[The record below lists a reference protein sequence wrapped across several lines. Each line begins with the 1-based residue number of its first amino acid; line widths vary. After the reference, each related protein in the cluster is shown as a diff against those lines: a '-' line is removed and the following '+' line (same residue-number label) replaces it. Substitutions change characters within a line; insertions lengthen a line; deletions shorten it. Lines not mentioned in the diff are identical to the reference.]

1 MVLVGQVKARTM
13 SATTKD
19 DSTEVVMTLSQEER
33 SGAAAVTASAVTAVV
48 VSLFTRISKQNVYF
62 VYESELYPRFLLSA
76 NEIAILF
83 VKSQKESVLCL
94 RVL

>member
-1 MVLVGQVKARTM
+1 MVLVGQVKARTT

-19 DSTEVVMTLSQEER
+19 ASTEVLMTLSQEER
-33 SGAAAVTASAVTAVV
+33 SGAAVVTASAVTAVV
-48 VSLFTRISKQNVYF
+48 VSLFMTISKQNVYF
-62 VYESELYPRFLLSA
+62 VYELELYSRFLPSA

-83 VKSQKESVLCL
+83 TRSQKESVLCL